1 MYILNTCNLTFRTR
15 KSLEENLSAK
25 STELEKA
32 KEEKLKQLEE
42 KEKELLKSKSDLQL
56 VSKCYLTLFFT
67 FLIKVIKF
75 SFYLGCQ

>member
-1 MYILNTCNLTFRTR
+1 MYILSTRNFTFRTR

-56 VSKCYLTLFFT
+56 VSKCCLETIFT
-67 FLIKVIKF
+67 F
-75 SFYLGCQ
+75 